1 MIQKINSVLP
11 VARGHFAMKMKVGVC
26 DRDPDNITPLLK
38 KNQNPSKFFFFCN
51 TSLFT
56 STVFFKIIETSEP
69 VIYLIMIDICKLC
82 F

>member
-38 KNQNPSKFFFFCN
+38 ENQNPSKFIFFV
-51 TSLFT
+51 TLA
-56 STVFFKIIETSEP
+56 
-69 VIYLIMIDICKLC
+69 YLRAQSFSKL
-82 F
+82 